1 MRIESWIKSESIR
14 IKCPAK
20 FNLFLDLLGKRA
32 DGYHEISTVL
42 CPISLWDAITIVNR
56 HDGVIELK
64 LLLPQDADP
73 SDPAW
78 QIPADSSN
86 LVVKAAERVRDALG
100 RVEVKKGGDNDRNSI
115 GPLGCTIELRK
126 QIPAAAGL
134 GGGSSNAAAVV
145 IGCMQLWST
154 WNRTLA
160 DQVCQQLGSD
170 VNFFLGSPEGFGLML
185 ASGRGEKT
193 KLIPHQ
199 PALKMWF
206 LHPPEGCSTRDVYAK
221 VTQVGSLSK
230 TEDFL
235 ATCQTGQESKIG
247 AAMFNALQ
255 LPATQINGWIN
266 KQLELLAECGCL
278 HRLMSGSGSSCF
290 AITPMEGSFEQLKA
304 RANQIGVNRVYEV
317 DAWYGQ
323 SIERQLTGFA
333 DESCS

>member
-1 MRIESWIKSESIR
+1 MRIESWNATQSIR
-14 IKCPAK
+14 LKCPAK
-20 FNLFLDLLGKRA
+20 VNLFLDLLGKRP

-42 CPISLWDAITIVNR
+42 CPINLWDEITIKNR
-56 HDGVIELK
+56 RDGVIELK

-78 QIPADSSN
+78 QIPTDSTN

-100 RVEVKKGGDNDRNSI
+100 RLEGKSGGNSF
-115 GPLGCTIELRK
+115 GQFGCTIELRK

-170 VNFFLGSPEGFGLML
+170 VNFFLGNAERFGLML

-193 KLIPHQ
+193 KLIPYQ
-199 PALKMWF
+199 PALKMW
-206 LHPPEGCSTRDVYAK
+206 LIHPPEGCSTRDVYAK

-230 TEDFL
+230 TEEFL

-266 KQLELLAECGCL
+266 EQLELLAECGCP

-304 RANQIGVNRVYEV
+304 QANQIGVNRVYEV

>member
-1 MRIESWIKSESIR
+1 MRIESWIMSESIC

-20 FNLFLDLLGKRA
+20 VNLFLDLLGKRA

-42 CPISLWDAITIVNR
+42 CPINLWDEIVIENR
-56 HDGVIELK
+56 RDGVIELK
-64 LLLPQDADP
+64 LHLPQGADP

-78 QIPADSSN
+78 QIPTDSSN
-86 LVVKAAERVRDALG
+86 LVVKAAERVREALARLEG
-100 RVEVKKGGDNDRNSI
+100 KTEGNDSARF
-115 GPLGCTIELRK
+115 GCTIELRK

-145 IGCMQLWST
+145 IGCMQLWSS
-154 WNRTLA
+154 WNRPLS

-170 VNFFLGSPEGFGLML
+170 VNFFLGDTDGFGLML
-185 ASGRGEKT
+185 AWGRGEKT
-193 KLIPHQ
+193 KSIPYK
-199 PALKMWF
+199 PTLKMWL

-221 VTQVGSLSK
+221 VTQIGSLSK
-230 TEDFL
+230 TEEFL

-266 KQLELLAECGCL
+266 KQLELLAECGCS

-290 AITPMEGSFEQLKA
+290 AITPMEGSFEQLQA
-304 RANQIGVNRVYEV
+304 QANQIGVNRVYEV

-323 SIERQLTGFA
+323 SIERQLTRFA

>member
-1 MRIESWIKSESIR
+1 MRIESWIKTESIR

-20 FNLFLDLLGKRA
+20 VNLFLDLLGKRA

-42 CPISLWDAITIVNR
+42 CPTSLWDEITIVNR
-56 HDGVIELK
+56 CDGVIELK
-64 LLLPQDADP
+64 LLLPQAADP

-78 QIPADSSN
+78 QIPTDSSN
-86 LVVKAAERVRDALG
+86 LVVKAAERVRNALG
-100 RVEVKKGGDNDRNSI
+100 RDGNESGNSV
-115 GPLGCTIELRK
+115 GQFGCTIELRK

-145 IGCMQLWST
+145 IGCLQLWRS
-154 WNRTLA
+154 WDRLVA

-170 VNFFLGSPEGFGLML
+170 VNFFLGGTDGFGLML

-193 KLIPHQ
+193 KLIPYQ
-199 PALKMWF
+199 PALKMWL

-230 TEDFL
+230 TEEFL

-290 AITPMEGSFEQLKA
+290 GITPMEGSFEQLKA

-323 SIERQLTGFA
+323 SIERQLTRFA
-333 DESCS
+333 D